1 MLELCPSWRFVDRMC
16 LMICGFGSCLF
27 TMLDSCGFVE
37 FVQLQSWITRLRG
50 IKYVSRDR
58 DIQADHIRDPFLC
71 IRKRDEWSI
80 NEECICIK
88 LIPNCPASW
97 KMQPKYT
104 CKIAASPNSWLADRG
119 YRSIIIYEMYM
130 VGTFRAFLRAC
141 FRFAL
146 SRLV

>member
-27 TMLDSCGFVE
+27 TMLDSCRFVE

-50 IKYVSRDR
+50 IKHVSRDR
-58 DIQADHIRDPFLC
+58 DIQADYIRDSFLC
-71 IRKRDEWSI
+71 IRKRHEWFI

-88 LIPNCPASW
+88 LISNCSASW
-97 KMQPKYT
+97 KMQPICT
-104 CKIAASPNSWLADRG
+104 RKIPAPPKSWLADRG
-119 YRSIIIYEMYM
+119 YRSIIIHEVYM
-130 VGTFRAFLRAC
+130 VGTFWAFLRAC

-146 SRLV
+146 SWLV